1 MVTTGKSH
9 PGVDPLHRLPPT
21 AAPPETIAT
30 SPPSKRDLA
39 SWWRQFKRNTR
50 KEEPK
55 EKPQGI
61 FGIPLNVSIKYANV
75 AISLTNDNGESFIYG
90 YVPIVVAKCGVYLK
104 EKATDVEGIFRLSGS
119 AKRIKDLQEIFDS
132 PERYGKG
139 LDWTG
144 YTVHDAANV
153 LRRYLNQLPEPIV
166 PLDFYERFREPLR
179 TYQRQVQEQIQNN
192 APPAET
198 EAFDHAKAVA
208 AYQQLIRELPPLN
221 KQLLLYILDLLA
233 VFASKSDQNRMTSA
247 NLSAI
252 FQPGLLSHPQHDMSP
267 DEYKLSQD
275 VLIFLIENQDHFLFG
290 MNGTA
295 ADEQTVKEVE
305 GGLARR
311 PTTHSNV
318 RRSVSSASGG
328 AESFRKY
335 GSLRRNVSVSSK
347 NSRNSNAASPATPTS
362 LGGVGVHRSNT
373 LPSKMT
379 PVIPPSRYGR
389 AMENTGVNSSAHT
402 SAQHSRASSRAPAPA
417 EDTPQPPQPQPQP
430 TQTQPAPQPQ
440 IAPQTQ
446 PVPQPQIAPQP
457 QPQAP
462 QTQPAPQPQ
471 VAPQPQAQ
479 VPEAQ
484 VTPQTQIAPQPQPA
498 LQPQPELPQ
507 TNARVSPAPNQAA
520 QGTPPPTNGQ
530 GSITE
535 VVEPGTGIVYVHS
548 STHGP
553 VPKSALENGNGVGDT
568 GKPTAHPSVEKP
580 AVVQPT
586 TERPVVQQP
595 VAQKPAQAP
604 IAERL
609 MAERPIPHPEQ
620 GSTEKLVGDRP
631 ILRAGLPPI
640 AASPPP
646 AVVTPTR
653 ERKLSSLFSKS
664 PPPSGEHKEPRQPN
678 RLKKKRIPGSASE
691 SAQSSSQSLQAATS
705 DTGLAA
711 ILHASRHAEAN
722 NDAGGATPRAPNT
735 TSSDD
740 LSPPREGRP
749 EKQLLPH
756 EGGQQAGDTSLRPY
770 GSRTPSMNSRSSFT
784 DYSDADPTDDA
795 ARAERKEHR
804 RSWRFPRSSKR
815 SNEHI
820 GLGLASPPLMATT
833 PGADRSTSS
842 IGSWHHS
849 SRSSPSD
856 LQQFA
861 SDPSYQPLS
870 LDAEVSNNGA
880 AKDASFVEPEKRSL
894 FGKFKAKVA
903 QVRDGVKESTERD
916 RTRSPVNSEADLSVS
931 SHTLSPSGKDSLRNR
946 PAPIDVTSYPKEGQ
960 ISSPVSPLPGSGLPP
975 AIPEEPRTPESPV
988 AVPGLE
994 QKQEPVAV
1002 PVASPPVETEGTDAG
1017 PGPAVPS

>member
-21 AAPPETIAT
+21 AAPPEAIAT

-192 APPAET
+192 APPADT

-311 PTTHSNV
+311 PTTHSNI

-347 NSRNSNAASPATPTS
+347 NSRNSNAATPATPTS

-389 AMENTGVNSSAHT
+389 PVDNTGVNSSAHT
-402 SAQHSRASSRAPAPA
+402 SAQHSRSSSRAPAPA
-417 EDTPQPPQPQPQP
+417 EDTPQPLPQPQP
-430 TQTQPAPQPQ
+430 
-440 IAPQTQ
+440 
-446 PVPQPQIAPQP
+446 
-457 QPQAP
+457 
-462 QTQPAPQPQ
+462 QPAPQPQ
-471 VAPQPQAQ
+471 VAPQAQAQ
-479 VPEAQ
+479 PPQPELA
-484 VTPQTQIAPQPQPA
+484 PPTQIAPQPQHAPE
-498 LQPQPELPQ
+498 PQPELPQ
-507 TNARVSPAPNQAA
+507 TNARMSPAPNQVA

-553 VPKSALENGNGVGDT
+553 VPKTALENGNGLGDT
-568 GKPTAHPSVEKP
+568 KPATANPSVEKP
-580 AVVQPT
+580 AVEQT
-586 TERPVVQQP
+586 IAEKPVVQQP
-595 VAQKPAQAP
+595 IAQKPAQTP

-620 GSTEKLVGDRP
+620 TSTEKLGDRPTSERP
-631 ILRAGLPPI
+631 ILREGLPPI

-691 SAQSSSQSLQAATS
+691 T
-705 DTGLAA
+705 
-711 ILHASRHAEAN
+711 ILHTSRHAEVN

-795 ARAERKEHR
+795 SRAERKEHR

-820 GLGLASPPLMATT
+820 GLGLASPPLIATT

-861 SDPSYQPLS
+861 NDPSYQPLS

-880 AKDASFVEPEKRSL
+880 AKDASLAEPEKRSL

-960 ISSPVSPLPGSGLPP
+960 LSSPVSPLPGSGLPP

-994 QKQEPVAV
+994 QKQEPAVAA

>member
-389 AMENTGVNSSAHT
+389 AVENTGVNSSAHT

-440 IAPQTQ
+440 PAS
-446 PVPQPQIAPQP
+446 QPQIAPQP

-471 VAPQPQAQ
+471 VAPQPLPPVPQAQ
-479 VPEAQ
+479 VA
-484 VTPQTQIAPQPQPA
+484 PQTQIVP
-498 LQPQPELPQ
+498 QPQPELPQ
-507 TNARVSPAPNQAA
+507 TNLRMSPAPNQAA

-553 VPKSALENGNGVGDT
+553 VPKSALENGNGTGDT

-580 AVVQPT
+580 AVEQPNI
-586 TERPVVQQP
+586 EKPVVQQP
-595 VAQKPAQAP
+595 IAQKPPQAP

-620 GSTEKLVGDRP
+620 ASTEKLVGDRP
-631 ILRAGLPPI
+631 ILREGLPPI

-664 PPPSGEHKEPRQPN
+664 PPPPSGEHKEPRQPN

>member
-1 MVTTGKSH
+1 MVTGKSQ
-9 PGVDPLHRLPPT
+9 PGVDPLHRFPPT
-21 AAPPETIAT
+21 AAPHEAIAT

-55 EKPQGI
+55 DKPQGI

-90 YVPIVVAKCGVYLK
+90 YVPIVVAKCGVFLK

-166 PLDFYERFREPLR
+166 PLEFYERFREPLR
-179 TYQRQVQEQIQNN
+179 TYQQQIQDQIQNN

-198 EAFDHAKAVA
+198 DAFDHAKAVA

-252 FQPGLLSHPQHDMSP
+252 FQPGLLSHPQHDMAP

-311 PTTHSNV
+311 PTTHSNI

-328 AESFRKY
+328 ADSFRKY
-335 GSLRRNVSVSSK
+335 ESLRRNVSVSSK
-347 NSRNSNAASPATPTS
+347 NSRNSNNASPATPTS
-362 LGGVGVHRSNT
+362 LGAVGVHRSNT
-373 LPSKMT
+373 LPSKMS
-379 PVIPPSRYGR
+379 PAIPPSRYGR
-389 AMENTGVNSSAHT
+389 VIESSGVNSSTRT
-402 SAQHSRASSRAPAPA
+402 SAQHSRSSSRAPPEEKPPADVPAQPHNAPPVA
-417 EDTPQPPQPQPQP
+417 TPSH
-430 TQTQPAPQPQ
+430 
-440 IAPQTQ
+440 
-446 PVPQPQIAPQP
+446 VPS
-457 QPQAP
+457 
-462 QTQPAPQPQ
+462 
-471 VAPQPQAQ
+471 VAPPI
-479 VPEAQ
+479 P
-484 VTPQTQIAPQPQPA
+484 
-498 LQPQPELPQ
+498 
-507 TNARVSPAPNQAA
+507 S
-520 QGTPPPTNGQ
+520 NGQ
-530 GSITE
+530 SLTE

-553 VPKSALENGNGVGDT
+553 VPKTALNGDAERHVAKPVVQPAAQPAT
-568 GKPTAHPSVEKP
+568 QPTAQPASHLAVHPIAENPVDKPVDKPVEKP
-580 AVVQPT
+580 IS
-586 TERPVVQQP
+586 E
-595 VAQKPAQAP
+595 QA
-604 IAERL
+604 IAETSIS
-609 MAERPIPHPEQ
+609 EKVHEKPEKH
-620 GSTEKLVGDRP
+620 GEKPVFRES
-631 ILRAGLPPI
+631 LPPMT
-640 AASPPP
+640 ASPPP

-653 ERKLSSLFSKS
+653 DRKISRLLTKS
-664 PPPSGEHKEPRQPN
+664 PPPIGEQKEVRQPN
-678 RLKKKRIPGSASE
+678 RLKKKRIPGSANE
-691 SAQSSSQSLQAATS
+691 SAQSSSQSLQAATA
-705 DTGLAA
+705 DNGLAA
-711 ILHASRHAEAN
+711 ILHASRPPEATP
-722 NDAGGATPRAPNT
+722 DAGATPRPPNAL
-735 TSSDD
+735 SSDE

-749 EKQLLPH
+749 EKQLG
-756 EGGQQAGDTSLRPY
+756 ENGQPMGDTSLRPY

-784 DYSDADPTDDA
+784 DYSDVDPADDA

-815 SNEHI
+815 SSEQI
-820 GLGLASPPLMATT
+820 GLGLASPPLIATM

-861 SDPSYQPLS
+861 NDPSYHPLS
-870 LDAEVSNNGA
+870 LDAEVNGA
-880 AKDASFVEPEKRSL
+880 SKEASLASEPEKRSL

-903 QVRDGVKESTERD
+903 QVRDGVKESNERD
-916 RTRSPVNSEADLSVS
+916 RTRSPVHSDGERSVS
-931 SHTLSPSGKDSLRNR
+931 SHALSPAGKDSLRNR
-946 PAPIDVTSYPKEGQ
+946 PAPIDVVSHPRESAL
-960 ISSPVSPLPGSGLPP
+960 SSPVSPLPGSGMPP

-988 AVPGLE
+988 ATLRMEPKREETVVP
-994 QKQEPVAV
+994 P
-1002 PVASPPVETEGTDAG
+1002 ETATAETDSG

>member
-21 AAPPETIAT
+21 AAPPEAIAT

-192 APPAET
+192 APPADT

-311 PTTHSNV
+311 PTTHSNI

-347 NSRNSNAASPATPTS
+347 NSRNSNAATPATPTS

-389 AMENTGVNSSAHT
+389 PVDNTGVNSSAHT
-402 SAQHSRASSRAPAPA
+402 SAQHSRSSSRAPAPA
-417 EDTPQPPQPQPQP
+417 EDTPQPLPQPQL
-430 TQTQPAPQPQ
+430 
-440 IAPQTQ
+440 
-446 PVPQPQIAPQP
+446 
-457 QPQAP
+457 
-462 QTQPAPQPQ
+462 QPAPQPQ
-471 VAPQPQAQ
+471 VAPQAQAQ
-479 VPEAQ
+479 APQPELAPPTQ
-484 VTPQTQIAPQPQPA
+484 VAPQPQRAPE
-498 LQPQPELPQ
+498 PQPELPQ
-507 TNARVSPAPNQAA
+507 TNARMSPAPNQVA

-553 VPKSALENGNGVGDT
+553 VPKTALENGNGLGDT
-568 GKPTAHPSVEKP
+568 KPATANPSVEKP
-580 AVVQPT
+580 AVEQT
-586 TERPVVQQP
+586 NAEKPVVQQP
-595 VAQKPAQAP
+595 IAQKPAQTP

-620 GSTEKLVGDRP
+620 TSTERLGDRPTSERP
-631 ILRAGLPPI
+631 ILREGLPPI

-711 ILHASRHAEAN
+711 ILHTSRHAEVN

-795 ARAERKEHR
+795 SRAERKEHR

-820 GLGLASPPLMATT
+820 GLGLASPPLIATT

-861 SDPSYQPLS
+861 NDPSYQPLS

-880 AKDASFVEPEKRSL
+880 AKDASLAEPEKRSL

-960 ISSPVSPLPGSGLPP
+960 LSSPVSPLPGSGLPP

-994 QKQEPVAV
+994 QKQEPAVAA

>member
-446 PVPQPQIAPQP
+446 PAPQPQIAPQP

-507 TNARVSPAPNQAA
+507 TNARVSPTPNQAA

-586 TERPVVQQP
+586 IERPVVQQP
-595 VAQKPAQAP
+595 IAQKPAQAP

-631 ILRAGLPPI
+631 ILREGLPPI

-870 LDAEVSNNGA
+870 LDAEVSNNGV

-994 QKQEPVAV
+994 QKQETVVV